1 MEEENVQSAE
11 NAQNEMV
18 DLEET
23 PVEEQAAAK
32 VPLPPAKPKEPRIA
46 PPSSLQE
53 IIGAL
58 LFASESP
65 LTATDLR
72 ECVRGVEPEEGESS
86 EVMDV
91 YHTCTSREI
100 EQAIHGL
107 EKELERS
114 GCGFRLV
121 CAGGAYRLQTVP
133 TCGRYVRALL
143 HLDRPN
149 RLSRA
154 ALETLA
160 IIAYRQPITKAEIEQ
175 IRGVAVD
182 TIVKTLVDL
191 QLVRLVGRS
200 ELPGHPFLYGTT
212 PLFLEHFG
220 LASLGELN
228 AIDPTLQRSNPRERA
243 KLFQKKEK
251 SADQPD
257 LPDQS
262 QVAEEAKAEAGEKH
276 FGSERLAQTLDCEHF
291 TAAPDTGS
299 ELEMHIVAKRK
310 RLIDHLHF
318 AQHLLAALSPLDGF
332 FAVELSEFGDDLFL
346 MPDLGLIIEPGS
358 ALLLPQCFLF
368 FRVSRVVSGEDS
380 RGGILNLNDP
390 GDSPVQKIAVV
401 GDNDHSSPVVGQ
413 IGLKPADTSQIQM
426 VCRLIQHNHIRPL
439 QKEPGKSDAGFL
451 AARKSGDLFIK
462 LTVRETQS
470 AQNTHDLAFIGIA
483 VHHLKAVEQC
493 CIGLDQFIERIA
505 FDTFHFLFISGQLL
519 LHLDDLALGFQ
530 GLIVDR
536 AGRIQALV
544 LGKVAQSGSGRQSNA
559 SVVSLH
565 FPCHDAQKSGLAGSV
580 DPDNSRP
587 VAFLKVKS
595 NIGQHDFLCKFL

>member
-1 MEEENVQSAE
+1 MEEEN
-11 NAQNEMV
+11 AQNA
-18 DLEET
+18 
-23 PVEEQAAAK
+23 VEEPIDDLPVADEAPAEPK
-32 VPLPPAKPKEPRIA
+32 APLPSAKPKEPKLP

-53 IIGAL
+53 IVGAL

-91 YHTCTSREI
+91 YRTCTSREI
-100 EQAIHGL
+100 EEAIHGL

-143 HLDRPN
+143 HLDKPN

-212 PLFLEHFG
+212 ALFLDHFG

-251 SADQPD
+251 PKEQPD
-257 LPDQS
+257 LPPTEPAPS
-262 QVAEEAKAEAGEKH
+262 SEEEPSVPVAEEAENVPPDEDEDEKSVSSAPS
-276 FGSERLAQTLDCEHF
+276 FS
-291 TAAPDTGS
+291 AASDDDDDIFIDDTPD
-299 ELEMHIVAKRK
+299 
-310 RLIDHLHF
+310 
-318 AQHLLAALSPLDGF
+318 
-332 FAVELSEFGDDLFL
+332 EFDDEDDDDEDDEEEEGDD
-346 MPDLGLIIEPGS
+346 E
-358 ALLLPQCFLF
+358 
-368 FRVSRVVSGEDS
+368 
-380 RGGILNLNDP
+380 
-390 GDSPVQKIAVV
+390 
-401 GDNDHSSPVVGQ
+401 
-413 IGLKPADTSQIQM
+413 
-426 VCRLIQHNHIRPL
+426 
-439 QKEPGKSDAGFL
+439 
-451 AARKSGDLFIK
+451 
-462 LTVRETQS
+462 
-470 AQNTHDLAFIGIA
+470 
-483 VHHLKAVEQC
+483 
-493 CIGLDQFIERIA
+493 
-505 FDTFHFLFISGQLL
+505 
-519 LHLDDLALGFQ
+519 
-530 GLIVDR
+530 
-536 AGRIQALV
+536 
-544 LGKVAQSGSGRQSNA
+544 
-559 SVVSLH
+559 
-565 FPCHDAQKSGLAGSV
+565 
-580 DPDNSRP
+580 
-587 VAFLKVKS
+587 
-595 NIGQHDFLCKFL
+595 